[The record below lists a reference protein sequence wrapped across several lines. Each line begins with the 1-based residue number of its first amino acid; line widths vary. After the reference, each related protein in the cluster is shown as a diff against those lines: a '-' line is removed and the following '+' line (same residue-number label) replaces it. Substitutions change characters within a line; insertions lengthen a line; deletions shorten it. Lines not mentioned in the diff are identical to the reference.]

1 MKIRIATRKSALA
14 LWQAEHVAERLA
26 ALPGVTS
33 TELLPMSTRG
43 DEILDRSLQKI
54 GGKGLFIKE
63 LEVAM
68 QNGAADLAVH
78 SMKDVP
84 ADMPAGFCLAAILE
98 RANHADALVS
108 KDKLQ
113 IDELPAGARIGS
125 SSLRRQA
132 QLKMMRPDIQVEPL
146 RGNVNTRL
154 AKLESGEFDAII
166 LAAAGLERLGLEHHI
181 SQQFSPQEMLP
192 AAAQGVLGIECLEGN
207 TALRTLLEQLSD
219 ETALQ
224 TTTAE
229 RTIARVLQANCQSP
243 VAAHATIDAGS
254 LHLSALVAH
263 PDGTS
268 SISASDSG
276 PVSAAAEI
284 GAALAESLLQQGAR
298 ELLDSIEAVHD

>member
-14 LWQAEHVAERLA
+14 LWQAEHVAARLA

-33 TELLPMSTRG
+33 TQLLPMSTRG

-68 QNGAADLAVH
+68 QNGEADLAVH

-108 KDKLQ
+108 KNKLQ
-113 IDELPAGARIGS
+113 LDELPEGACIGS

-132 QLKMMRPDIQVEPL
+132 QLKMLRPDVRVEPL

-154 AKLESGEFDAII
+154 AKLENGEFDAIV
-166 LAAAGLERLGLEHHI
+166 LAAAGLERLGLDHHI

-192 AAAQGVLGIECLEGN
+192 AAAQGVLGIECLEEN
-207 TALRTLLEQLSD
+207 STLRELLEQLTD
-219 ETALQ
+219 ETTLQ

-243 VAAHATIDAGS
+243 VAAHATIDNGS
-254 LHLSALVAH
+254 LQLTALVAH
-263 PDGTS
+263 PDGTQ

-276 PVSAAAEI
+276 PVSDAAAF

-298 ELLDSIEAVHD
+298 ELLASIEAVHD